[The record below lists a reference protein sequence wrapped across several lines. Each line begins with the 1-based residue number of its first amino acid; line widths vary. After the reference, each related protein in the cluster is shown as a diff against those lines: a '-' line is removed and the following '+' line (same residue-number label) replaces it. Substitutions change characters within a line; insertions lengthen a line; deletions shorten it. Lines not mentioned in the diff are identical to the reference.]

1 MKLLE
6 TLQNWHRLG
15 KKSVAVLIDPDKAED
30 PAKLMTLIN
39 LATENCVDFFFVGGS
54 LVTTSNLSEVV
65 RTVKENVNIPVVLF
79 PGSSLQID
87 PSADAIL
94 FLSLISGRNPD
105 LLIGQHVQAAPILKN
120 SRMEV
125 IPTGYILINS
135 GKMTSVAY
143 ISNTTPIPEDKFS
156 LAACTAL
163 AGEMLGLRLIYL
175 DAGSGAERE
184 ISQKMI
190 NTVRKSITIPM
201 IVGGGINTPQK
212 AISALEAG
220 ADMIVI
226 GNALEKDPGLLTE
239 ISDRVYDW
247 NRSAEATKK

>member
-1 MKLLE
+1 MTLLE
-6 TLQNWHRLG
+6 TLQLRHQQKR
-15 KKSVAVLIDPDKAED
+15 KSVAVLIDPDKVDD
-30 PAKLMTLIN
+30 PSKLLSLVH
-39 LATENCVDFFFVGGS
+39 LAGENCVDFFFVGGS
-54 LVTTSNLSEVV
+54 LVTTGNLSEVV
-65 RTVKENVNIPVVLF
+65 RMVKENVNIPVILF

-125 IPTGYILINS
+125 LPTGYILVNS
-135 GKMTSVAY
+135 GKTTSVAY

-156 LAACTAL
+156 LAACTAM

-190 NTVRKSITIPM
+190 NTVRKSVGVPL
-201 IVGGGINTPQK
+201 IVGGGINNSQK
-212 AISALEAG
+212 AMAAFEAG
-220 ADMIVI
+220 ADLIVV
-226 GNALEKDPGLLTE
+226 GNALEKDPSLLNG

-247 NRSAEATKK
+247 NQSYARE

>member
-6 TLQNWHRLG
+6 TLQHWHRIG

-120 SRMEV
+120 NRMEV
-125 IPTGYILINS
+125 IPTGYVLINS
-135 GKMTSVAY
+135 GRMTSVAY

-156 LAACTAL
+156 LAACTAM
-163 AGEMLGLRLIYL
+163 AGEMLGLRLIYI

-184 ISQKMI
+184 ISPKMI
-190 NTVRKSITIPM
+190 TTVRKSIDTPLL
-201 IVGGGINTPQK
+201 VGGGINTTQK
-212 AISALEAG
+212 AIAAFESG
-220 ADMIVI
+220 ADTIVI
-226 GNALEKDPGLLTE
+226 GNALEKDPNLLTE
-239 ISDRVYDW
+239 ISEKVYDM
-247 NRSAEATKK
+247 NRTLTR